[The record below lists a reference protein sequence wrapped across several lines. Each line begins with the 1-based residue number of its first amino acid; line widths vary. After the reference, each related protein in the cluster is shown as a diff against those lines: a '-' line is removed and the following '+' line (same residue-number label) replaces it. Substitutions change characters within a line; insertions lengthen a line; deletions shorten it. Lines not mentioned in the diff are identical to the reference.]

1 MRTLLPTVAVIL
13 GLTNTIL
20 YNLLGDDD
28 SMGPFD
34 WELQQWPQTVL
45 YALTGIVVG
54 LLVSGAFLRFGRSGL
69 RGGFFGRYGLTV
81 MAVCLGCAILGPLLV
96 FSTIVLGTD
105 VYVPSSPSEFASIAL
120 FAATVGGAIGAVE
133 GVVLG
138 FPLAGVLG
146 MFGDHTVARNG

>member
-1 MRTLLPTVAVIL
+1 MMIL
-13 GLTNTIL
+13 WGRSIGSFSN
-20 YNLLGDDD
+20 
-28 SMGPFD
+28 GPKRSSTRSPGS
-34 WELQQWPQTVL
+34 WSGYW
-45 YALTGIVVG
+45 

-81 MAVCLGCAILGPLLV
+81 MAVCLGGAILGPLLV
-96 FSTIVLGTD
+96 SATIVLGTD

-120 FAATVGGAIGAVE
+120 FAATAGGAIGAVE